1 MHGEQVNKLI
11 AVIDFGSQTTQ
22 LIVRRIRE
30 AGVYSIIIPCDEWE
44 EIFNHNT
51 IGVILSGGPGSV
63 YEKGSPKIPIDR
75 ISVPILGICYGMQLI
90 VHQLGGEIAKGDSE
104 EYGPAALKLVSDSKL
119 LSGADK
125 STVWMSHKD
134 RVSKLPL
141 GFKQIGTTENI
152 QYSAIEDRS
161 RNIYGI
167 QFHPEVSHTIFGK
180 EIIENFVKVIAGSD
194 ENWNME
200 RFLSDKL
207 KSLRENVSGKKVI
220 VAVSGG
226 VDSTVTAVLLQRAGA
241 IVLPVFINNGLL
253 RYGEEKIV
261 VNEFKSLGINLIY
274 KDASELFLDKLA
286 NVEDPEK
293 KRKIIGHIFIDL
305 FKDISRQYGDIEYL
319 AQGTLYPDVIESR
332 GTANSSLIKSHHNVG
347 GLPKELGFKL
357 VEPLRELFKDEVREL
372 GKKLEIADGYI
383 DRQPFPGPGLAIRI
397 VGKITKDRI
406 NILRIAD
413 KLLLREMKKSGYYL
427 KVWQSFAVL
436 LPIRSVGVMGDN
448 RTYDYTI
455 CIRIVDSLDGMTADW
470 VYLPEKLLRRIS
482 SRIINETDGINRV
495 VYDLSTKPPSTIEW
509 E

>member
-1 MHGEQVNKLI
+1 MLGEQMNNLI

-22 LIVRRIRE
+22 LIARRIRE
-30 AGVYSIIIPCDEWE
+30 AGVYSIVIPCDKWK
-44 EIFNHNT
+44 EIFNHKT
-51 IGVILSGGPGSV
+51 TGVILSGGPSSV
-63 YEKGSPKIPIDR
+63 YEKDSPKIPIDK

-90 VHQLGGEIAKGDSE
+90 VHQLGGEIARGNSE
-104 EYGPAALKLVSDSKL
+104 EYGPAALKQVSSSLL
-119 LSGADK
+119 LSGTDK

-134 RVSKLPL
+134 RVSKLPP
-141 GFKQIGTTENI
+141 GFKRIGTTDNI
-152 QYSAIEDRS
+152 EYSAIEDKK

-167 QFHPEVSHTIFGK
+167 QFHPEVSHTTFGK
-180 EIIENFVKVIAGSD
+180 RILENFVKVIVESD
-194 ENWNME
+194 ENWSME

-207 KSLRENVSGKKVI
+207 KNLRDNVSGKKII

-226 VDSTVTAVLLQRAGA
+226 VDSTVTAVLLQNAGA
-241 IVLPVFINNGLL
+241 VVLPVFINNGLL
-253 RYGEEKIV
+253 RYGEEDIV
-261 VNEFKSLGINLIY
+261 INEFKSFGADLIY
-274 KDASELFLDKLA
+274 KDASDLFLERLA
-286 NVEDPEK
+286 NIEDPEK
-293 KRKIIGHIFIDL
+293 KRKIIGHTFIDL
-305 FKDISRQYGDIEYL
+305 FKDVSKQYGDIEYL
-319 AQGTLYPDVIESR
+319 AQGTLYPDVIESQ

-357 VEPLRELFKDEVREL
+357 IEPLRELFKDEVREL
-372 GKKLEIADGYI
+372 GKKLRIADEYI

-406 NILRIAD
+406 NILRAAD
-413 KLLLREMKKSGYYL
+413 IILLSEMKKSGYYS

-455 CIRIVDSLDGMTADW
+455 CIRVVDSIDGMTADW
-470 VYLPEKLLRRIS
+470 VYLPEKLLRKIS